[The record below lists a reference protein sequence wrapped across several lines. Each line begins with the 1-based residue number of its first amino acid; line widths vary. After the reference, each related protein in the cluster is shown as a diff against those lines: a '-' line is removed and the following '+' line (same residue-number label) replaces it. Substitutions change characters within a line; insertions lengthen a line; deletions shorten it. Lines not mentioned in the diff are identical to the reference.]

1 MKKLL
6 FSLCLVL
13 SSYFMQAQEDIIV
26 IEKIHQYESF
36 ESFIKTG
43 LTLVF
48 FHASHCSA
56 CEMQMPAIEMLA
68 LNREVLGKVRIATID
83 FDEDKALFDKLN
95 ISSFPLL
102 IIYKEGK
109 EQTSLS
115 GGGHTQ
121 QELVHLILDQH

>member
-1 MKKLL
+1 
-6 FSLCLVL
+6 
-13 SSYFMQAQEDIIV
+13 MQAQEDIIV

-43 LTLVF
+43 VTLVF

-83 FDEDKALFDKLN
+83 FD
-95 ISSFPLL
+95 
-102 IIYKEGK
+102 
-109 EQTSLS
+109 
-115 GGGHTQ
+115 
-121 QELVHLILDQH
+121 

>member
-6 FSLCLVL
+6 FSFLFVI
-13 SSYFMQAQEDIIV
+13 SFHFIWAQEDVIV

-43 LTLVF
+43 VTLVF

-68 LNREVLGKVRIATID
+68 LNREMLSIVRIATID

-95 ISSFPLL
+95 INSFPL
-102 IIYKEGK
+102 IVIYKEGK
-109 EQTSLS
+109 EQSSLS
-115 GGGHTQ
+115 GGGHSQ
-121 QELVHLILDQH
+121 QELVNLILDQH